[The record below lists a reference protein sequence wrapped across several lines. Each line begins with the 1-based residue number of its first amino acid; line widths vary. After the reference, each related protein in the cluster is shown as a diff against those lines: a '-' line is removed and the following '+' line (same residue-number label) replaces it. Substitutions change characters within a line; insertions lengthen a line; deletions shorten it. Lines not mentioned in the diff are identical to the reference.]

1 MGSNLAVDFGA
12 SNTRLATWDKVT
24 ESPKLIAPAHI
35 SEAASQVNDTG
46 DMDKIPF
53 VPSLIHYSKDRTWIG
68 RQVGERGL
76 EHSPSV
82 FRWMKRFICNRLDA
96 PRRVDNRTI
105 TMSQAG
111 ADFLK
116 TTLLGA
122 LEDVNLGDGEVVFT
136 TPVESF
142 ENYTD
147 WLIQICDQTN
157 LPRRRFIDEAS
168 AAALGYAI
176 SMRGNDVILVFDFGG
191 GTLDVSMVRIEDGS
205 SQRDRVTVIAKSG
218 AEIGGSNLDQWLYQD
233 ILDRNQVK
241 PEEIGRI
248 SGLLLMEL
256 ERAKQRLTFNEKA
269 DVIVTD
275 PSTGDVITHRYTRSG
290 FEEILDKNRLF
301 ETIHSVIDRSLGVA
315 RERGYCKDDLSAV
328 IMIGGSSLIP
338 SVRRSVKQIFGDL
351 AHCHRPLDAVV
362 RGAAKFS
369 VGVDFFDHIQHDYA
383 IRFYN
388 RSIGAHD
395 FKLVVP
401 SGTTYPSQG
410 PICKIMV
417 SASYDDQEYLGL
429 ELYEV
434 GHNGALNRRQTNLDL
449 VFDPQGA
456 ARFIERDETRISGRL
471 WINENSPTFIHAI
484 PKAKQGAKRFP
495 VELSIDAV
503 KRLCVTVRD
512 LQTNRVLLKE
522 HPVIKLI

>member
-1 MGSNLAVDFGA
+1 MSSNLAVDFGS
-12 SNTRLATWDKVT
+12 SNTRLATWDT
-24 ESPKLIAPAHI
+24 ATDSPRLIAPPHI
-35 SEAASQVNDTG
+35 SEMASQVGDTG
-46 DMDKIPF
+46 NMEKVPF
-53 VPSLIHYSKDRTWIG
+53 VPSLIHYSMDRTWVG
-68 RQVGERGL
+68 RQVRERGL
-76 EHSPSV
+76 EHSPAV
-82 FRWMKRFICNRLDA
+82 FRWMKRFISNRLDT
-96 PRRVDNRTI
+96 PRRVGDRLI
-105 TMSQAG
+105 TMPQAG

-116 TTLLGA
+116 TTLLAA
-122 LEDVNLGDGEVVFT
+122 LQEVNLDDGEVVFT
-136 TPVESF
+136 VPVESF

-147 WLIQICDQTN
+147 WLIQILDQTG
-157 LPRRRFIDEAS
+157 LPRHRFIDEAS

-176 SMRGNDVILVFDFGG
+176 SMKGNDLVLVFDFGG
-191 GTLDVSMVRIEDGS
+191 GTLDVSMVRIEDKS
-205 SQRDRVTVIAKSG
+205 SLRDRVTVIGKSG
-218 AEIGGSNLDQWLYQD
+218 AEIGGSNLDQWLYED
-233 ILDRNQVK
+233 ILERNQLK
-241 PEEIGRI
+241 PEDIEKM

-256 ERAKQRLTFNEKA
+256 ERAKQNLTFDEKS

-275 PSTGDVITHRYTRSG
+275 PSTGEVISHRYTRSQ
-290 FEEILDKNRLF
+290 FEEILDKNSLF
-301 ETIHSVIDRSLGVA
+301 ETINSVIERSLGFA

-338 SVRRSVKQIFGDL
+338 SVRRSVKQIFGEL
-351 AHCHRPLDAVV
+351 AHGHRPLDAVV

-383 IRFYN
+383 IKFYN

-401 SGTTYPSQG
+401 SGTAYPSQG

-434 GHNGALNRRQTNLDL
+434 GYNGARKGRDAKLDL
-449 VFDPQGA
+449 VFDPQGS
-456 ARFIERDETRISGRL
+456 ARFIERNETEISARL
-471 WINENSPTFIHAI
+471 WINENSPTFIHAA
-484 PKAKQGAKRFP
+484 PKAKQGVKRFP

-512 LQTNRVLLKE
+512 LQTNKVLLKE
-522 HPVIKLI
+522 HPVIKLT